1 MSEDKPYDDLQIL
14 EDVRNT
20 LYKIFQDN
28 PEKTKVGDL
37 LKVIELKKKLSVSGT
52 GEKKFWEMINKL
64 REEELAGP
72 PDPSARR
79 KRPGRGKQKTAARD
93 KSAKEEISQ

>member
-1 MSEDKPYDDLQIL
+1 MNEDKTLDDLQIL

-20 LYKIFQDN
+20 LHKIFKNN

-37 LKVIELKKKLSVSGT
+37 LKVIELKKRLSVSGS

-64 REEELAGP
+64 REEELAEP
-72 PDPSARR
+72 PDPNVRR
-79 KRPGRGKQKTAARD
+79 KRVGREKQKTAAQN
-93 KSAKEEISQ
+93 KSAREEISQ

>member
-72 PDPSARR
+72 PDPNDRR